1 MLSSKLI
8 NSSDPDDLKPLQFR
22 EFGED
27 MPTDSYNPFDAQD
40 TIEQEAT
47 TPCKTQP
54 EQTEPEPAEASEP
67 EPEPELEPEPAID
80 YQRELETAFRQGR
93 EEALQECR
101 QQLGHASDMLAQAL
115 EEVSRLRGSLL
126 QNSSND
132 MLRLVMSIVR
142 QVLHAETSINPQII
156 IDTIERALQ
165 MAVRS
170 DYYHVRVNP
179 ADLET
184 VTKHKPLFLASING
198 LQNLSFQADP
208 NISSGGCLLES
219 EIGDVDATIDGQ
231 LDQIHRSLLAT
242 LEQP

>member
-27 MPTDSYNPFDAQD
+27 MPTDSYNPFEAGETLAQ
-40 TIEQEAT
+40 EPLA
-47 TPCKTQP
+47 PCEKSP
-54 EQTEPEPAEASEP
+54 EQTEPEPEEAP
-67 EPEPELEPEPAID
+67 EPEPEPAID

-93 EEALQECR
+93 EEALQEAR

-142 QVLHAETSINPQII
+142 QVLHAETSVNPQII
-156 IDTIERALQ
+156 IDTIEKALQ

-170 DYYHVRVNP
+170 DHYHVRVNP

-198 LQNLSFQADP
+198 LQNLTFQADP

>member
-1 MLSSKLI
+1 MRSSKLI

-27 MPTDSYNPFDAQD
+27 MPTDSYNPFEAGETLAQ
-40 TIEQEAT
+40 EPL
-47 TPCKTQP
+47 TPCEESP
-54 EQTEPEPAEASEP
+54 EQTEPEPAEKPEP
-67 EPEPELEPEPAID
+67 EPEPAPAID

-93 EEALQECR
+93 EEALQEAR

-142 QVLHAETSINPQII
+142 QVLHAETSVNPQII
-156 IDTIERALQ
+156 IDTIEKALQ

-170 DYYHVRVNP
+170 DHYHVRVNP

-198 LQNLSFQADP
+198 LQNLTFQADP

-231 LDQIHRSLLAT
+231 LDLIHRSLLAT